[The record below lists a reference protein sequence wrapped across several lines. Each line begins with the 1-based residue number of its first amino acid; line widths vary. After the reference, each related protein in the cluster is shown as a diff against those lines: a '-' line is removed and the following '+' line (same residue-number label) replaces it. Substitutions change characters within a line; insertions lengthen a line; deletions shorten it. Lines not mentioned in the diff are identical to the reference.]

1 MIGGGIYALFL
12 LHQTQQ
18 FYVWLSSDK
27 DDIEPPVGSGIWGD
41 IFDAIYMRRK
51 REARAKSELVAQ
63 LNRLQEATSSLKDG
77 VVLLDAQDHVV
88 FWNSAAA
95 KLLGLKTQDQRQ
107 PLTNMLRD
115 PEFAAYLEA
124 AYFAEPVTVASPRNE
139 ANILELQFSVF
150 GAGDRLVIVRDV
162 TRLQRLEKMRS
173 EFVANVSHELR
184 TPLTV
189 LKGYLESLEDN
200 SEQLPKPMQKAV
212 SHMQQQSERMQHLV
226 DDLTLLS
233 KLETLPP
240 STSREPVELVSMASR
255 LKADAER
262 LSPAHP
268 VVLQGEPLTI
278 YGNANQLHSAF
289 GNLLT
294 NALRYTP
301 AGTEIILRWG
311 QDERGVFFAVADNG
325 PGIDPLHVPHLTER
339 FYRVDAGR
347 GRAEGGTGLGLAIVK
362 HALARHLGFLDIES
376 KLGRGSEFSCRLPQS
391 ILLPRLPE
399 RDSE

>member
-18 FYVWLSSDK
+18 FYVWLSQDNNEA
-27 DDIEPPVGSGIWGD
+27 EPPIGSGIWGD
-41 IFDAIYMRRK
+41 IFDAIYLRNK
-51 REARAKSELVAQ
+51 REIRAKNDLVAQ

-77 VVLLDAQDHVV
+77 VVLLDNEDHLI
-88 FWNSAAA
+88 FWNSAAE
-95 KLLGLKTQDQRQ
+95 KLVGLKEQDRRQ
-107 PLTNMLRD
+107 PLTNILRD
-115 PEFAAYLEA
+115 PDFAAYMEA
-124 AYFAEPVTVASPRNE
+124 AYFHEPVLVASPKNE
-139 ANILELQFSVF
+139 ANSLELQFSVF
-150 GAGDRLVIVRDV
+150 GAGDRLMVVRDV

-189 LKGYLESLEDN
+189 LKGYLESMADN
-200 SEQLPKPMQKAV
+200 AEQLPKPMQKAV
-212 SHMQQQSERMQHLV
+212 GHMQQQSDRMQNLV

-240 STSREPVELVSMASR
+240 STSRQPIELASMANL

-262 LSPAHP
+262 LSPDHP
-268 VVLQGEPLTI
+268 VVLNGEELTI
-278 YGNANQLHSAF
+278 YGNASQLHSAF

-301 AGTEIILRWG
+301 VGSEVSLSWG
-311 QDERGVFFAVADNG
+311 RDSRGVFFTIGDKG
-325 PGIDPLHVPHLTER
+325 PGIDPIHLPHLTER
-339 FYRVDAGR
+339 FYRVDSGR

-362 HALARHLGFLDIES
+362 HALARHLGFLEVES
-376 KLGRGSEFSCRLPQS
+376 KLGRGSQFSCRLPLSSLQ
-391 ILLPRLPE
+391 PRLPE
-399 RDSE
+399 SHNE